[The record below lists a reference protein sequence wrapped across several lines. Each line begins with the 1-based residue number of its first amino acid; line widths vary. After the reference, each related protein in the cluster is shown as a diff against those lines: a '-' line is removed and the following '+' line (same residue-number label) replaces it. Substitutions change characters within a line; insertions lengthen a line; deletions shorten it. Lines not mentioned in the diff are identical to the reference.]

1 MVELE
6 LDEQH
11 PTSFT
16 HSMRSNLQKKKKNRK
31 KAVLAR
37 NKTVNIAVI

>member
-16 HSMRSNLQKKKKNRK
+16 HSMRSNLQQQKKQKKSRFGS
-31 KAVLAR
+31 
-37 NKTVNIAVI
+37 

>member
-16 HSMRSNLQKKKKNRK
+16 HSMRSNLKIKKKKQK
-31 KAVLAR
+31 KSR
-37 NKTVNIAVI
+37 FGS

>member
-16 HSMRSNLQKKKKNRK
+16 HSMRSNLQKKKRK

-37 NKTVNIAVI
+37 SKTVNIAVI

>member
-16 HSMRSNLQKKKKNRK
+16 HSMRSNLKIKKKKTEK
-31 KAVLAR
+31 KPFWL
-37 NKTVNIAVI
+37 VIKLQTSQ

>member
-16 HSMRSNLQKKKKNRK
+16 HSMRSNLQKEKNRK

-37 NKTVNIAVI
+37 SKTVNIAVI

>member
-16 HSMRSNLQKKKKNRK
+16 HSMRSNLQQKKKTEK
-31 KAVLAR
+31 KPFWLVVKL
-37 NKTVNIAVI
+37 